1 MISEVFIA
9 YKHMLNMRLL
19 TSSNADAEI
28 HVKFIYIYIYRE
40 RDCRIDYVHVM
51 DEHMVYD
58 LWFICSD
65 IQQYIYI

>member
-28 HVKFIYIYIYRE
+28 HVKFIYIYIYIYIYRE
-40 RDCRIDYVHVM
+40 RER
-51 DEHMVYD
+51 
-58 LWFICSD
+58 LQNRLCSCHG
-65 IQQYIYI
+65 